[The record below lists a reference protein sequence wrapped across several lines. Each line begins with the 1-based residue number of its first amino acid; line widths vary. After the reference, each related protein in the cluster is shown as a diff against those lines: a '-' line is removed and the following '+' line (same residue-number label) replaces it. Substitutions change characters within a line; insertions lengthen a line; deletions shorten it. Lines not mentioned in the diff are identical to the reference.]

1 MSLIPVEAWKAIFTS
16 SGTALCSLAVG
27 ILVHWMQK
35 KSRLKDLA
43 IIATICG
50 EALQDAIRAA
60 GSSPKTPAD
69 TTSILEAAASAAKA
83 RILMNIPEIEA
94 SLEAE
99 LDVLIHGNI
108 KQLAIAP
115 GGATVVM
122 PTLGAA

>member
-43 IIATICG
+43 IIATICK
-50 EALQDAIRAA
+50 EALNDAIVAA
-60 GSSPKTPAD
+60 GNTPWTPAD
-69 TTSILEAAASAAKA
+69 RKAVLEAAVNAAKT
-83 RILMNIPEIEA
+83 RILMNMPQIEA

-99 LDVLIHGNI
+99 LDVLVNGNVH
-108 KQLAIAP
+108 QLATAP
-115 GGATVVM
+115 GGATVVL

>member
-1 MSLIPVEAWKAIFTS
+1 
-16 SGTALCSLAVG
+16 
-27 ILVHWMQK
+27 
-35 KSRLKDLA
+35 
-43 IIATICG
+43 
-50 EALQDAIRAA
+50 
-60 GSSPKTPAD
+60 
-69 TTSILEAAASAAKA
+69 
-83 RILMNIPEIEA
+83 MNIPEIEA